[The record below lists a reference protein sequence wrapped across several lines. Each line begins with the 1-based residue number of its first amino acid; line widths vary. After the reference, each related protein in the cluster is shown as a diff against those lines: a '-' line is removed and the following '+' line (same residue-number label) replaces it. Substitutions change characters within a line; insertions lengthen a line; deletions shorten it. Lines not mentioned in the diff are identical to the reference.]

1 MPQAAQTAQTM
12 IGQSNPTAIMFFV
25 LFVLSTL
32 GITWWAAKRTRT
44 TKDFYA
50 AGRSITGFQNGLA
63 LAGDYMSAASFL
75 GIAGLVST
83 KGYDGLIYSVG
94 WLVGWPIIMFLISEP
109 LRNLGKYTFADV
121 VAYRLNQRP
130 IRAAAA
136 AGSLVVVLT
145 YLIAQMVGAGTLIK
159 LMFGLPF
166 EVAIVVTGCLM
177 ISYVLFGGMIATTWV
192 QIIKAVLLLGGATLL
207 VILTL
212 NKFGFSYGELFAQA
226 STATPLGQK
235 FLEPGG
241 LVTSPIDAFSLGL
254 ALMFGTAGLPHIL
267 MRFYTVPDAK
277 AARKSV
283 FYATGFIGYFY
294 ILTVTIGFGAAV
306 LVGQKVIM
314 GIDKGGNMA
323 GPLLAEALGGNL
335 FLGFLSAVA
344 FATILAVV
352 SGLTLAGASA
362 FSHDLYVGVIR
373 HGEASEKDEVKVAKI
388 ATVGLG
394 ATAILLGILFK
405 GQNVAFLVGLTFAI
419 AASANFPAL
428 LMSIMWKKFTT
439 AGAVM
444 SIYTGLIVATVLL
457 ILSPTVW
464 VDIVHKAEKDAVE
477 AKVKAL
483 DTDFKNVT
491 DAVTKYKTI
500 AGNKAE
506 IEKAVAAEQSGLEA
520 KKKELADTVKDEK
533 DRAAQIKAAEGK
545 AAKSAEVLTA
555 LAALDTAA
563 AEKMLADGKTKYE
576 ADKKDASS
584 VMPKPIFPLKNPG
597 IYSLAAAFLV
607 GILISLMSPDKVAES
622 KYDAQ
627 KLREYI
633 GIGAED

>member
-25 LFVLSTL
+25 AFVVSTL
-32 GITWWAAKRTRT
+32 LITWWAAKRTRT

-166 EVAIVVTGCLM
+166 ELAIVVTGSLM
-177 ISYVLFGGMIATTWV
+177 IMYVLFGGMIATTWV
-192 QIIKAVLLLGGATLL
+192 QIIKAGLLLSGATLL
-207 VILTL
+207 VLLTL
-212 NKFGFSYGELFAQA
+212 NKFNFSYANLFNQA
-226 STATPLGQK
+226 AAATPAGQK

-362 FSHDLYVGVIR
+362 FSHDLFVGVIR
-373 HGEASEKDEVKVAKI
+373 HGKASEKDEVKVAKI

-394 ATAILLGILFK
+394 ITAILLGILFK

-439 AGAVM
+439 AGAVT
-444 SIYTGLIVATVLL
+444 SIYSGLIVATVLL

-464 VDIVHKAEKDAVE
+464 VDIVHKSEVDAITKQVKGIEDAAKAKIGEIEKQKAPGLDAAKMAEIDAAIAAEKKAVE
-477 AKVKAL
+477 AQ
-483 DTDFKNVT
+483 
-491 DAVTKYKTI
+491 TK
-500 AGNKAE
+500 
-506 IEKAVAAEQSGLEA
+506 EA
-520 KKKELADTVKDEK
+520 K
-533 DRAAQIKAAEGK
+533 AA
-545 AAKSAEVLTA
+545 
-555 LAALDTAA
+555 
-563 AEKMLADGKTKYE
+563 
-576 ADKKDASS
+576 
-584 VMPKPIFPLKNPG
+584 MPKAIFPLKNPG
-597 IYSLAAAFLV
+597 IYSMAAAFLI
-607 GILISLMSPDKVAES
+607 GILVSLMASDKVAES

-633 GIGAED
+633 GVGAED